1 MIALPP
7 FSFAFQPI
15 YDMASGQIVSQE
27 ALVRGPAGESAYSV
41 LSQLT
46 APGIYQFDERLR
58 AAAIRLAAKIGGPE
72 ALHLNLN
79 LMPRSLE
86 VSPSALASTLETA
99 QNCGLSPES
108 ITIEITESE
117 IIHDIEGFVAVAN
130 EYRGTGIQYAI
141 DDFGAGYAGL
151 YLLAEFQ
158 PDALKLDRQL
168 VAGIERDG
176 PRQAIVRGVLRTC
189 EDLGIDVIAEGVETE
204 AEFSWFRSEGVDLFQ
219 GYLLAR
225 PGFEQLPGVAIPGTS
240 ARPTPVVA
248 QLPMAA

>member
-1 MIALPP
+1 MIEMPA

-15 YDMASGQIVSQE
+15 VDVSIGQVVSQE
-27 ALVRGPAGESAYSV
+27 ALVRGPEGESAYSV
-41 LSQLT
+41 LSRLV
-46 APGIYQFDERLR
+46 PPDIYQLDEQLR
-58 AAAIRLAAKIGGPE
+58 AAAIRLAAQIGGPE

-86 VSPSALASTLETA
+86 VSPSALASTLEA
-99 QNCGLSPES
+99 ARDCGLPPEA

-130 EYRGTGIQYAI
+130 QYRGTGIQYAI

-151 YLLAEFQ
+151 NLLAEFQ

-168 VAGIERDG
+168 VAGIEGHG
-176 PRQAIVRGVLRTC
+176 PRQAIVRGVRRTC

-204 AEFSWFRSEGVDLFQ
+204 AEFAWFRSEGITLFQ

-225 PGFEQLPGVAIPGTS
+225 PGFEQLPDVVIPG
-240 ARPTPVVA
+240 AEVLR
-248 QLPMAA
+248 QLPRVA